1 MKKTIDFVKYG
12 KRLGIISACVLIV
25 GLLFSV
31 IFPVD
36 LDISFKGGTQVKFSY
51 VGDINKTELK
61 QQVEEQL
68 GEKVEM
74 KDATTYD
81 GEKQLNTAT
90 FYLTKNL
97 DSEKT
102 DKMEKAVIEKYKD
115 NELTHVSTN
124 SLSPTMGKLFFAKC
138 LVAVALAAALLLIY
152 VAIRFRKIGGLSA
165 GLFGIMALVH
175 DMLIA
180 YLAFVVFRIPL
191 NDNFVAVMLSVLGY
205 SLNDTIVI
213 FDRVRE
219 NRRLSDPKT
228 PIAEIVNKSVNQ
240 SFVRTMNTS
249 ITTVLAIGTVT
260 VLALINGM
268 DAIVSFA
275 LPMTIGV
282 LSGFYSSVFLCTPLW
297 CRWVEHKQKKLEAKK
312 ATAKGNKK
320 K

>member
-152 VAIRFRKIGGLSA
+152 VAIRFRKIGGLS
-165 GLFGIMALVH
+165 
-175 DMLIA
+175 
-180 YLAFVVFRIPL
+180 
-191 NDNFVAVMLSVLGY
+191 
-205 SLNDTIVI
+205 
-213 FDRVRE
+213 
-219 NRRLSDPKT
+219 RL
-228 PIAEIVNKSVNQ
+228 
-240 SFVRTMNTS
+240 
-249 ITTVLAIGTVT
+249 
-260 VLALINGM
+260 
-268 DAIVSFA
+268 
-275 LPMTIGV
+275 
-282 LSGFYSSVFLCTPLW
+282 
-297 CRWVEHKQKKLEAKK
+297 
-312 ATAKGNKK
+312 
-320 K
+320 

>member
-1 MKKTIDFVKYG
+1 
-12 KRLGIISACVLIV
+12 
-25 GLLFSV
+25 
-31 IFPVD
+31 
-36 LDISFKGGTQVKFSY
+36 
-51 VGDINKTELK
+51 
-61 QQVEEQL
+61 
-68 GEKVEM
+68 
-74 KDATTYD
+74 
-81 GEKQLNTAT
+81 
-90 FYLTKNL
+90 
-97 DSEKT
+97 
-102 DKMEKAVIEKYKD
+102 
-115 NELTHVSTN
+115 
-124 SLSPTMGKLFFAKC
+124 
-138 LVAVALAAALLLIY
+138 
-152 VAIRFRKIGGLSA
+152 
-165 GLFGIMALVH
+165 MALVH

-219 NRRLSDPKT
+219 NRRLSDAKT